1 MADNVGFQTYQYY
14 VQNVAI
20 KSLPD
25 LLTMQAPLT
34 VTLDGES
41 YMEGPFLASLSYH
54 AIGELWDDVVVVV
67 VPYCPLVRFFQ
78 RNNACFSART
88 DTAR

>member
-41 YMEGPFLASLSYH
+41 YMEGPF
-54 AIGELWDDVVVVV
+54 
-67 VPYCPLVRFFQ
+67 
-78 RNNACFSART
+78 FSVIIVSR
-88 DTAR
+88 DWRVMG